1 MKKKIITIFQYTFF
15 FLLGVLFVWLTIKD
29 VNQEQWESIKNAVSN
44 ARHWIF
50 IPVILL
56 LILSHLSRALRWKI
70 LMEPLGY
77 KPSTFNTFSAVMI
90 GYLVNAGVPRLGEV
104 VKCTLLS
111 RYENVRADKLIGTI
125 VVERAFDALCLV
137 IVFIFALLME
147 GDVIGDYTYSL
158 FQSFFSDQTGNI
170 SILKIVAFLI
180 SIIAIIS
187 VISFLLKRFGHLDF
201 IFKIKNVIYGIW
213 LGLNSFRFIKNKMAF
228 LFHTIFIWAM
238 YLLSSTAGLYALKDT
253 DHLGIGAGLA
263 TLAIG
268 SVGMIVTPG
277 GIGAYPWLIEKL
289 MGLYQISSSTGKA
302 LGWLLWSA
310 QTAIILVVGVICL
323 ALIASYNKNRKNESA

>member
-15 FLLGVLFVWLTIKD
+15 FLLGILFVWLTIKD
-29 VNQEQWESIKNAVSN
+29 VNQEQWESIKSAVAN
-44 ARHWIF
+44 ARLWIF

-56 LILSHLSRALRWKI
+56 LLLSHLSRALRWKI

-104 VKCTLLS
+104 VKCTLLA

-125 VVERAFDALCLV
+125 VVERAFDAVCLV

-147 GDVIGDYTYSL
+147 GDVIGEYTYSL
-158 FQSFFSDQTGNI
+158 FHSFFSDRTGNI
-170 SILKIVAFLI
+170 SFLKIVAFLI
-180 SIIAIIS
+180 SIVAIIS
-187 VISFLLKRFGHLDF
+187 VISFLLKRLGHLDF

-228 LFHTIFIWAM
+228 LLHTLFIWTM

-289 MGLYQISSSTGKA
+289 MNLYQVSPSTGKA

-310 QTAIILVVGVICL
+310 QTVIILVVGVICL
-323 ALIASYNKNRKNESA
+323 ALIASYNKKRKNESA